1 LIKALRETK
10 VHTLIVGIAL
20 PNEASIALHEKL
32 GFVKVGEIEEVGKN
46 FDNFLNVGYWQLV
59 L

>member
-1 LIKALRETK
+1 M
-10 VHTLIVGIAL
+10 HTLIVGIAL